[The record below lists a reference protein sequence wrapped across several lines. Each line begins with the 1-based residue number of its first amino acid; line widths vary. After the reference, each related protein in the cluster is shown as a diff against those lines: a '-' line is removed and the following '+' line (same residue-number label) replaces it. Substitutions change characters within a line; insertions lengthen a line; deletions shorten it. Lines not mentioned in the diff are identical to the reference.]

1 MRVHFGK
8 KSRVSG
14 AGSSRHPLGIFREQI
29 IAKKGRKS
37 KEKCDIF
44 MKYFFFVINNLW
56 LAQSAF
62 PQARR

>member
-8 KSRVSG
+8 KLRVSG
-14 AGSSRHPLGIFREQI
+14 AGSSRHPLGIFRELI

-37 KEKCDIF
+37 KEICDIL
-44 MKYFFFVINNLW
+44 MKYFFFIINKLW
-56 LAQSAF
+56 LAQSTF